1 MENQENLKLG
11 VCWILFSAFGF
22 AVMGLCVRLA
32 GNLPFVQKTL
42 FRNLIAF
49 FVAFSTLCMKA
60 KKDKSVF
67 YVPREAWKFLLL
79 RSAVGSLGIFGN
91 FYALGFMNI
100 SDAAMLNKMSP
111 FFAVVA
117 SIFILGEKP
126 NFVSAFSLIVVFTG
140 SLFVIKPTFDF
151 VKVFPALFAFV
162 GGMGAGFASCFVR
175 KLHSYN
181 VCGDFI
187 IVFFSLFSSLLA
199 LPFVFFFHASMS
211 LPKVLILLCAGLG
224 AACGQF
230 GMTNAYFNAP
240 ASKISIYDYSNIVFA
255 GILGFVFLDQVPD
268 IFSVAGYF
276 IIIGTAILVFIYNS
290 KNAAKRQ
297 SEN

>member
-1 MENQENLKLG
+1 MEKQENLKLG

-42 FRNLIAF
+42 FRNLIALF
-49 FVAFSTLCMKA
+49 ISFSTLCLKA
-60 KKDKSVF
+60 RKDRSVLK
-67 YVPREAWKFLLL
+67 VPHDAWKFLIL

-111 FFAVVA
+111 FFAVIA

-126 NFVSAFSLIVVFTG
+126 GPVSAVSLIVVFTG

-151 VKVFPALFAFV
+151 VKVFPALFAFA
-162 GGMGAGFASCFVR
+162 GGMGAGFASCCVR

-187 IVFFSLFSSLLA
+187 IVFFSIFSSLIA
-199 LPFVFFFHASMS
+199 VPFVFIYHAPMTFFQVM
-211 LPKVLILLCAGLG
+211 ILLCAGIG

-255 GILGFVFLDQVPD
+255 GILGFIFLGQIPD
-268 IFSVAGYF
+268 AFSIAGYF
-276 IIIGTAILVFIYNS
+276 IIIGTAVLVFIYNLKKS
-290 KNAAKRQ
+290 AKVQ
-297 SEN
+297 AEN

>member
-140 SLFVIKPTFDF
+140 SLFVI
-151 VKVFPALFAFV
+151 
-162 GGMGAGFASCFVR
+162 
-175 KLHSYN
+175 
-181 VCGDFI
+181 
-187 IVFFSLFSSLLA
+187 
-199 LPFVFFFHASMS
+199 
-211 LPKVLILLCAGLG
+211 
-224 AACGQF
+224 
-230 GMTNAYFNAP
+230 
-240 ASKISIYDYSNIVFA
+240 
-255 GILGFVFLDQVPD
+255 
-268 IFSVAGYF
+268 
-276 IIIGTAILVFIYNS
+276 
-290 KNAAKRQ
+290 
-297 SEN
+297 